1 MARWIDLV
9 DPTQEELERVA
20 PDDLHGSALAQLLA
34 PAAHDDEP
42 RPTIQSHGSYI
53 FAVLLLPV
61 VVPDEDRVFYQELNA
76 VLTHETI
83 VTVAKTPPGE
93 QPFDTKPVHEA
104 CPNPDAL
111 PTGRIAY
118 HLIDEVAEGFLDL
131 VDALDDEV
139 DELEDHVEDWPSHRI
154 RARLSDL
161 RHDLL
166 HVRRTL
172 APTRDAIRKVVD
184 NRIELDGE
192 SELFDRELELDFA
205 DAYDKLLRATDG
217 LELARDLGAG
227 VRDYLQAKVSNDQNE
242 IMKRLTMIASLMLLP
257 TFIVGLYGQNF
268 VNIPELHWH
277 FGYLY
282 VWLLIIG
289 TTLGQIAFFRWKNW
303 L

>member
-9 DPTQEELERVA
+9 DPSQEELEKVV
-20 PDDLHGSALAQLLA
+20 PDDLHGSALTQLLA
-34 PAAHDDEP
+34 PAQHDDEP

-53 FAVLLLPV
+53 WAVLLLPV
-61 VVPDEDRVFYQELNA
+61 VVPEDDRVFYQELDL
-76 VLTHETI
+76 VLTHEVI
-83 VTVAKTPPGE
+83 VTVRKTPPGE
-93 QPFDTKPVHEA
+93 RPFDTTPVHET
-104 CPNPDAL
+104 CPNPEEL
-111 PTGRIAY
+111 RSGRIAY
-118 HLIDEVAEGFLDL
+118 HLIDEVAEGFLSL

-154 RARLSDL
+154 RQRLSDL

-184 NRIELDGE
+184 NRIELEGQT
-192 SELFDRELELDFA
+192 ELFDRELELDFA

-227 VRDYLQAKVSNDQNE
+227 VRDYLQAKISNDQNE
-242 IMKRLTMIASLMLLP
+242 VMKRLTMIASLMLLP

-268 VNIPELHWH
+268 VNFPELHWH
-277 FGYLY
+277 YGYLY

-289 TTLGQIAFFRWKNW
+289 TTIGQLVFFRWKRW